1 MTTSSTA
8 TKPIPVLLCVSGMSP
23 AIITET
29 FYALAKRKNNPFI
42 AQKLVIVTT
51 QKGEEQIQDDLLN
64 SGRFSRMC
72 TQNNWPEPHLEIKKV
87 YKGKAVLND
96 VFNEDDFNA
105 LADTVMNA
113 IRELIIVNGDG
124 KPVYQIH
131 ASLAGGRKT
140 MSYYLGQAMNI
151 FGRPNDKLSH
161 VLLKSDYE
169 LNISNF
175 FFPYQPEAL
184 LTKDKPPLPSTLSA
198 NADDIVS
205 LTEFPV
211 IRLSSHVNMAR
222 FNNPKLHFS
231 EILQAI
237 DDEQNGIVAPIKFT
251 LGKYNKDGREVS
263 FGFDKIKLSPENLAV
278 LLWLGWRAHRGY
290 EEVFLTIDNKE
301 RMINQYYLEFIK
313 VTYYVQNGLDKV
325 ALAEYTLDEKTETL
339 AEKKIKKLAPKLSK
353 VHTALQSVS
362 GLYAIKEPSK
372 DSNSG
377 YYRLTAD
384 ALSKED
390 FLALDNFMKQ

>member
-1 MTTSSTA
+1 MTTPSTA

-175 FFPYQPEAL
+175 FYPYQPFEL
-184 LTKDKPPLPSTLSA
+184 
-198 NADDIVS
+198 AD
-205 LTEFPV
+205 L
-211 IRLSSHVNMAR
+211 
-222 FNNPKLHFS
+222 
-231 EILQAI
+231 
-237 DDEQNGIVAPIKFT
+237 
-251 LGKYNKDGREVS
+251 
-263 FGFDKIKLSPENLAV
+263 
-278 LLWLGWRAHRGY
+278 
-290 EEVFLTIDNKE
+290 
-301 RMINQYYLEFIK
+301 
-313 VTYYVQNGLDKV
+313 
-325 ALAEYTLDEKTETL
+325 
-339 AEKKIKKLAPKLSK
+339 
-353 VHTALQSVS
+353 
-362 GLYAIKEPSK
+362 
-372 DSNSG
+372 
-377 YYRLTAD
+377 
-384 ALSKED
+384 
-390 FLALDNFMKQ
+390 